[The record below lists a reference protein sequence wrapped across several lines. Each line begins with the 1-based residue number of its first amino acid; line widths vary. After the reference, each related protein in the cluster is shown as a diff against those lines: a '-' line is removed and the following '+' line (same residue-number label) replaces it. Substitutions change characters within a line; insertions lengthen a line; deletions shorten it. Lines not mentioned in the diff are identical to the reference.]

1 MLSAALNIKD
11 VKEALRK
18 VPVRNLYDAVRS
30 PRETTCALLRQLKV
44 VRQINPTQY
53 AMLKQQL
60 PYFVCASFNPPFRRT
75 ENFAFTEYFIVD
87 IDHISEKGLV
97 VSDLRRTITTDTRTM
112 MCFLSPGGDG
122 LKVLFRLSERCF
134 DAGLYKVFYKVF
146 LDRFSRQYGLG
157 QVVDSKTCDVTRAC
171 FLSADTEAYFNPDAE
186 AVVMSDYVNPD
197 ANVLQAFDLK
207 HEVEGK
213 EKDAQKLQPVQPH
226 TEPDANIMA
235 QIKQTLNMPSRQQ
248 PAKAPGYV
256 PEILNDIMD
265 GLRKY
270 IEDKGAVLAEV
281 INIQYG
287 KKLRFR
293 VGMRKAEINLFYGK
307 RGFSVVQ
314 SPRTGTD
321 AEANALMADVVNCF
335 LMEMM

>member
-30 PRETTCALLRQLKV
+30 PREATCALLRQLKV

-146 LDRFSRQYGLG
+146 LDRFSHQYDLG
-157 QVVDSKTCDVTRAC
+157 
-171 FLSADTEAYFNPDAE
+171 
-186 AVVMSDYVNPD
+186 
-197 ANVLQAFDLK
+197 
-207 HEVEGK
+207 
-213 EKDAQKLQPVQPH
+213 
-226 TEPDANIMA
+226 
-235 QIKQTLNMPSRQQ
+235 
-248 PAKAPGYV
+248 
-256 PEILNDIMD
+256 
-265 GLRKY
+265 
-270 IEDKGAVLAEV
+270 
-281 INIQYG
+281 
-287 KKLRFR
+287 
-293 VGMRKAEINLFYGK
+293 
-307 RGFSVVQ
+307 
-314 SPRTGTD
+314 
-321 AEANALMADVVNCF
+321 
-335 LMEMM
+335 